1 MTVIEDW
8 HVKEPAAVR
17 RVLTS
22 SVLLRTD
29 EVLLL
34 SVWRTSESPE
44 RWKGLVEWQAS
55 FDFTELDDLRTWE
68 AAVAWCERTAQ
79 ALEMTR

>member
-1 MTVIEDW
+1 MIADW
-8 HVKEPAAVR
+8 HLKEPAEEGR
-17 RVLTS
+17 RVLTC
-22 SVLLRTD
+22 SVLLATD

-34 SVWRTSESPE
+34 SVWRTAASPE

-55 FDFTELDDLRTWE
+55 LNCQELPDLRSME